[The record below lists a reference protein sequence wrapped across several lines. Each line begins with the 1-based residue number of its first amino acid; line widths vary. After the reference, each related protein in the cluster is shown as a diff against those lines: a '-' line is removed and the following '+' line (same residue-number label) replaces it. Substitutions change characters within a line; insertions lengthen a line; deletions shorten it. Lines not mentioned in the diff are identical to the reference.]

1 MKKVSP
7 ILLIAWM
14 TTCGVLTS
22 DAAAPANGSFEAGGF
37 AGWSLQISRGNSS
50 YEERNL
56 AAGTAH
62 KFSVWQPPTPLNPSY
77 AAIDQSQFALLGT
90 LAGGNFASHRSYHIS
105 LSQQIDLNQGDI
117 VSGWSFFFNGD
128 YEAQDSAWVSF
139 RAADGNVVATPWREN
154 SGSQA
159 ARDFNSTPYQTATP
173 WTQWSWQAPETGS
186 YTLSLG
192 MTTSEDNNFASY
204 GGFDDIFVTPLNVP
218 AVVPEPTAAGLL
230 ALGAAVGARLRR
242 KRN

>member
-1 MKKVSP
+1 MKKVLP
-7 ILLIAWM
+7 ILLPVWM
-14 TTCGVLTS
+14 TTCGALTS
-22 DAAAPANGSFEAGGF
+22 GAVAPANGSFEAGSF

-62 KFSVWQPPTPLNPSY
+62 KFSAWQPPSSTAPSY
-77 AAIDQSQFALLGT
+77 GAIDQNQFALLGT
-90 LAGGNFASHRSYHIS
+90 LAGGNFASHRSYNIS
-105 LSQQIDLNQGDI
+105 LSQQFDLNQGDI

-128 YEAQDSAWVSF
+128 YEAQDSAWVKF
-139 RAADGNVVATPWREN
+139 HAGDGSVVATPWREN

-173 WTQWSWQAPETGS
+173 WTQWSWQAPETGI

-192 MTTSEDNNFASY
+192 MTTSDDNNFASY
-204 GGFDDIFVTPLNVP
+204 GGFDHIFVTPLNAP
-218 AVVPEPTAAGLL
+218 AVVPEPTAAVLI
-230 ALGAAVGARLRR
+230 ALGAALVAPLRR